1 MDLQPYANFLQDSV
15 LTPRRSHLN
24 VFNGIECKERGK
36 VLIYHPSKDQLR
48 NEIPQLVDSVSK
60 LLKDFQKETGADDR
74 FVHMILGGLMNDYRL
89 KQEPISKAFR

>member
-1 MDLQPYANFLQDSV
+1 MV
-15 LTPRRSHLN
+15 
-24 VFNGIECKERGK
+24 
-36 VLIYHPSKDQLR
+36 YHPSKDHLR

-89 KQEPISKAFR
+89 KQEPNSKAFR